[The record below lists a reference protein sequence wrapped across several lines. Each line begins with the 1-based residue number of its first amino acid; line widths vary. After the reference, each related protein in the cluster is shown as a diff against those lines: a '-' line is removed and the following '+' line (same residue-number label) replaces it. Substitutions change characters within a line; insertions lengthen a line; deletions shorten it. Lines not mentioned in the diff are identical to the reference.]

1 MQRYPLIVVQ
11 ITDIIFSKCSEKILY
26 EERNRPDSPSGLSLD
41 FQQRPVAELLGVL
54 QNIKKI

>member
-1 MQRYPLIVVQ
+1 MRNATVQ
-11 ITDIIFSKCSEKILY
+11 
-26 EERNRPDSPSGLSLD
+26 DSPSGLSLD